1 MKNTI
6 AAAALTALLAS
17 TAAAQTPT
25 GTMGPLRPDQAEYRG
40 LYKELVET
48 NTTLSAAQNGEGSC
62 TLAAARMAARLKA
75 AGVPD
80 AQLHPF
86 ADPAHPNEGGLVA
99 TYPGTSKTLKPLLL
113 LAHIDVV
120 EAKRADW
127 TRDPFTLIE
136 ENGYFYGR
144 GTLDDKAQASI
155 WTDTLVRFAKAGYK
169 PKRRSAPA

>member
-1 MKNTI
+1 MTKTI
-6 AAAALTALLAS
+6 AAVLGFALLS
-17 TAAAQTPT
+17 GQAAAQTPT
-25 GTMGPLRPDQAEYRG
+25 GMMGPLRPDQAEFRG

-48 NTTLSAAQNGEGSC
+48 NTTLSAAQGGEGSC

-75 AGVPD
+75 AGIAD

-99 TYPGTSKTLKPLLL
+99 IYPGTSKTLKPLLL

-144 GTLDDKAQASI
+144 GTLDDKADRKS
-155 WTDTLVRFAKAGYK
+155 VV
-169 PKRRSAPA
+169 

>member
-1 MKNTI
+1 MTKI
-6 AAAALTALLAS
+6 IPAVLGLALLAGQA
-17 TAAAQTPT
+17 TAQTPT
-25 GTMGPLRPDQAEYRG
+25 GMMGPLRPDQAEYRG

-48 NTTLSAAQNGEGSC
+48 DTTLSAAQNGEGSC
-62 TLAAARMAARLKA
+62 TLAAARMATRLKA
-75 AGVPD
+75 AGIPD

-86 ADPAHPNEGGLVA
+86 ADPAHPNEGGLIA
-99 TYPGTSKTLKPLLL
+99 IYPGTSKTAKPLLL

-155 WTDTLVRFAKAGYK
+155 
-169 PKRRSAPA
+169 